1 MLLQKGSDEAA
12 AAAEDCFGWAGE
24 VAREQG
30 ALFWELQVA
39 LSLAR
44 SRVTQDRHD
53 EARDIL
59 TPVYNWFTE
68 GCRTSQPRG
77 PVEPNRPHRSRLY
90 PKRMRQLPSTRRLC
104 TLSLKPL

>member
-1 MLLQKGSDEAA
+1 MHHESHREPRRQRGPFWTPITPPRGSFFH
-12 AAAEDCFGWAGE
+12 AESHFGWAGE

-53 EARDIL
+53 EARHIL

-68 GCRTSQPRG
+68 GFGT
-77 PVEPNRPHRSRLY
+77 PNLRAAKALLDSLPSS
-90 PKRMRQLPSTRRLC
+90 RMRGRS
-104 TLSLKPL
+104 